1 MSDIVYDFQWDAVK
15 SLTNADKHGVTFEQ
29 AATVF
34 LDPLALFDEARSQ
47 DEGAG
52 GRWGMMPVASL
63 LQRILTILS
72 ARPAPV
78 RACFPPGD

>member
-1 MSDIVYDFQWDAVK
+1 LAVAVSDIVYDFQWDAVK

-34 LDPLALFDEARSQ
+34 LDPLAVFDEAHSQ
-47 DEGAG
+47 NEDAG
-52 GRWGMMPVASL
+52 GRWGMMPVVSCCWW
-63 LQRILTILS
+63 RILARLP

-78 RACFPPGD
+78 CA